1 MLSAGLDARDSR
13 SLSAQFA
20 LNLFDGR
27 KRSLQ
32 FLGKG
37 SGELVFGDSDRLR
50 NVAQCIFGN
59 EPVPGLTENQADTW
73 LVVWMAEEFV
83 YRRKVEVHLAC
94 EFRLERLHFQID
106 NHEGSKLQ
114 MIEE

>member
-1 MLSAGLDARDSR
+1 MSGQRDALMLSAGPDDRDSR

-20 LNLFDGR
+20 LNLFDGG

-32 FLGKG
+32 LLGKG

-50 NVAQCIFGN
+50 NVAQGIFRN

-83 YRRKVEVHLAC
+83 HRRKVEVHLAC
-94 EFRLERLHFQID
+94 EFRFGTVAFSDR
-106 NHEGSKLQ
+106 
-114 MIEE
+114 